1 MPQAIDEYLTELWP
15 HFNLTMQGTPVS
27 FDPASTPVVLPIAML
42 PRVPATGATNPSP
55 VGYTAQTL
63 NKRCGETREEG
74 GMHFNPSVP
83 AGRELC
89 AGMGTAT
96 ADVIKSLI
104 PGVVEGTTTIRSGLG
119 STPACGATCCAEV
132 AECSADQ
139 QEECAAECT
148 GTWDLPW
155 FDVVGARMAAF
166 GLPSRGPATDAPFVQ
181 VDRQHLMIVGMIL
194 GGLVPGVSQTET
206 IYQFRMTS
214 TLDNLF
220 WNSIAANSDRL
231 LALKFG
237 QSKVGQQPTIR
248 SGITTSDARVATAV
262 HAAAGALTL
271 LLPWAKQAFQAS
283 FPYRIL
289 APTIGIDSSLS
300 AACGAL
306 EDSKT
311 AFSAG
316 CLQSWY
322 AQKPGP
328 ARLGQTI
335 AWELMY
341 YKVRDGWNSLGTDG
355 GCDAGPHFCPRY
367 MDLTGYDPESGT
379 CTGEVLFE

>member
-1 MPQAIDEYLTELWP
+1 
-15 HFNLTMQGTPVS
+15 
-27 FDPASTPVVLPIAML
+27 
-42 PRVPATGATNPSP
+42 
-55 VGYTAQTL
+55 
-63 NKRCGETREEG
+63 
-74 GMHFNPSVP
+74 
-83 AGRELC
+83 
-89 AGMGTAT
+89 
-96 ADVIKSLI
+96 
-104 PGVVEGTTTIRSGLG
+104 
-119 STPACGATCCAEV
+119 
-132 AECSADQ
+132 
-139 QEECAAECT
+139 
-148 GTWDLPW
+148 
-155 FDVVGARMAAF
+155 MAAF

-181 VDRQHLMIVGMIL
+181 VDRQHLMML
-194 GGLVPGVSQTET
+194 LGLVPGVLQTET

-220 WNSIAANSDRL
+220 WNSVAANSDRL

-283 FPYRIL
+283 LPYRIL

-306 EDSKT
+306 EDSET

-367 MDLTGYDPESGT
+367 MDITGYDPESGT
-379 CTGEVLFE
+379 CTGEVLSE